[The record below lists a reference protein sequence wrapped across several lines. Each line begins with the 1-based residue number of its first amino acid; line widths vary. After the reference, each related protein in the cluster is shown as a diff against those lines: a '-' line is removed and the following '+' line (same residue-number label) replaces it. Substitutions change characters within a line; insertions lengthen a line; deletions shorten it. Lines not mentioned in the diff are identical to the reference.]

1 MWNHGS
7 CYNSSTWP
15 CFLITLTSFLNTWP
29 NFPNSRSSFW
39 FSLKTSKA
47 KWTTN
52 WKTRLR
58 VLKKIL
64 GRVFYQREF
73 LKIWG
78 AKITIYSLKYN
89 LIVSNLRFR
98 LASLASIPVKTI
110 PWSTRAVSFQLVA
123 LVTYTNYL
131 NSDLVID
138 IWKKEAEREKERE
151 DLGWMKD
158 FKVEIRDI
166 SSAKSLMFSLD
177 LCRHVCKPFIDQ
189 ILKISQ
195 CFPMTKILSPVFVSK
210 QAGKTINTQPNN
222 RLRFWSL
229 QRKPKA
235 EFSIWKA

>member
-1 MWNHGS
+1 MLFNYSDKLFKHLAKLFKLS
-7 CYNSSTWP
+7 VK
-15 CFLITLTSFLNTWP
+15 LLV
-29 NFPNSRSSFW
+29 
-39 FSLKTSKA
+39 SKA

-64 GRVFYQREF
+64 GRVFYRREF

-138 IWKKEAEREKERE
+138 IWKKRSRNRERERRPRLNER
-151 DLGWMKD
+151 
-158 FKVEIRDI
+158 FQSR
-166 SSAKSLMFSLD
+166 
-177 LCRHVCKPFIDQ
+177 
-189 ILKISQ
+189 
-195 CFPMTKILSPVFVSK
+195 
-210 QAGKTINTQPNN
+210 N
-222 RLRFWSL
+222 
-229 QRKPKA
+229 
-235 EFSIWKA
+235 